1 MATIRTAPVKANC
14 VVVPQIP
21 SGRANKKANPTAT
34 PPAQAVEPE
43 LRADADLDWL
53 SGSTLASLQGGLMLT
68 QAQRD
73 PRQLHQALDGS
84 TRPD

>member
-34 PPAQAVEPE
+34 PPAQAVETR
-43 LRADADLDWL
+43 RALK
-53 SGSTLASLQGGLMLT
+53 SV
-68 QAQRD
+68 QRG
-73 PRQLHQALDGS
+73 PIMS
-84 TRPD
+84 RPIRMIRDSRSESAAATNHEGEA